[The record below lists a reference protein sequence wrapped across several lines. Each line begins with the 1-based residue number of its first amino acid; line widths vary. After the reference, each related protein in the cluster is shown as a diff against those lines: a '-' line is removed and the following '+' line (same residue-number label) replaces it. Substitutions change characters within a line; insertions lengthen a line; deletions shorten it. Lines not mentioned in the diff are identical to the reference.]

1 MADNN
6 LLKRLLDAGSQFT
19 GMSQEQA
26 EKLVKEF
33 VKVGEARRKDT
44 EKLVQ
49 RFIERGRDAT
59 EHLVA
64 AVQSE
69 VSKQL
74 GLFAS
79 RLDDVEDRIEDLA
92 ERLGIASL
100 ATKAAARVP
109 NATATPAQKA
119 PAKKAAAKKAP
130 AKKKAAAKKTAAKKT
145 AAKKTAAKKTA
156 KKKTA
161 KKSPAKKASSS

>member
-19 GMSQEQA
+19 GMSQDQA

-49 RFIERGRDAT
+49 RLIERGRDAT

-92 ERLGIASL
+92 ERLGIASI

-109 NATATPAQKA
+109 NATATPATKA
-119 PAKKAAAKKAP
+119 PAKKAASKKSPAKKAP
-130 AKKKAAAKKTAAKKT
+130 AKKTAAKKT

-156 KKKTA
+156 KK
-161 KKSPAKKASSS
+161 SPAKKASSS

>member
-19 GMSQEQA
+19 GMSQDQA

-49 RFIERGRDAT
+49 RLIERGRDAT

-92 ERLGIASL
+92 ERLGIASI

-109 NATATPAQKA
+109 NATATPAKKA
-119 PAKKAAAKKAP
+119 SAKKASAKKAP
-130 AKKKAAAKKTAAKKT
+130 AKKAPAKKTAAKKT
-145 AAKKTAAKKTA
+145 AAKKA
-156 KKKTA
+156 A